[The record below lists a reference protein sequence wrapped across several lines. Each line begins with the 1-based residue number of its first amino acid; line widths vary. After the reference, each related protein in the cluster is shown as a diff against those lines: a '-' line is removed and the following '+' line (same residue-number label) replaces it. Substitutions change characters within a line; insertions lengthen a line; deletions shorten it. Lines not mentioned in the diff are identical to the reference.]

1 MFLGCAGRLG
11 YKLFQAAISS
21 YTISNIDSHIILAN
35 HVQGKKKNQD
45 SPLSLY
51 IIYMYIFIC
60 FQSSQLYSVISL
72 CRQFTYIC
80 QYEDI
85 WKYNAVYILICNI
98 LGYVHARFF
107 WIVCFIVMLQMF
119 LAVYV
124 YIYIHQIL
132 IAHAHTHMCI
142 YIYVSSNSQK
152 HIYWGLLRLFIMF
165 AICLLITSKVIKK

>member
-1 MFLGCAGRLG
+1 MYVALFTSISVSPYQSVTAHSHHFNDMFSAKAKTLQNNNVQKPTPLTSRSLHISGPRNTCVH
-11 YKLFQAAISS
+11 KVHIFFISS
-21 YTISNIDSHIILAN
+21 Y
-35 HVQGKKKNQD
+35 
-45 SPLSLY
+45 
-51 IIYMYIFIC
+51 
-60 FQSSQLYSVISL
+60 
-72 CRQFTYIC
+72 

-85 WKYNAVYILICNI
+85 WRYNAVYILICNI

-142 YIYVSSNSQK
+142 YICK
-152 HIYWGLLRLFIMF
+152 FKFTETHLLRIIEVVHYVCYMF
-165 AICLLITSKVIKK
+165 ANNIKGN

>member
-98 LGYVHARFF
+98 LGYMHTCIFHCLIHGNAVNVSCS
-107 WIVCFIVMLQMF
+107 VCMYVM
-119 LAVYV
+119 
-124 YIYIHQIL
+124 
-132 IAHAHTHMCI
+132 
-142 YIYVSSNSQK
+142 
-152 HIYWGLLRLFIMF
+152 
-165 AICLLITSKVIKK
+165 